1 MDLLGLLYGLVDEV
15 EISAGRPPAIRL
27 KYDDTAFVSARITPS
42 STYWKIDL
50 SLTELEVWLK
60 FLTAGSMGMSCVDH
74 IDLSNETPEEDLQFT
89 LAIAAE
95 VRTVK

>member
-1 MDLLGLLYGLVDEV
+1 
-15 EISAGRPPAIRL
+15 
-27 KYDDTAFVSARITPS
+27 
-42 STYWKIDL
+42 
-50 SLTELEVWLK
+50 
-60 FLTAGSMGMSCVDH
+60 MGMSCVDH